1 MAHVSLREFARRN
14 EWNPGYAH
22 KLKMAGR
29 LVMVQ
34 EGDKELVD
42 FEASMRRIEQSRDL
56 GKEHMIDVNAQQRA
70 AHRMPR
76 SAAGE
81 HSAPN
86 GPAGGSSTNSTYHQA
101 KTAREVYEAKNAQL
115 DFEERSGRLVNVE
128 VVRAKL
134 QAKFAAVREAMRQ
147 IPARLTP
154 IVAAESDPMVVQV
167 LMQREIDSVLTEQA
181 KRSPL

>member
-76 SAAGE
+76 SDAVDP
-81 HSAPN
+81 PN
-86 GPAGGSSTNSTYHQA
+86 GRAGGSSTNSTYHQA

-128 VVRAKL
+128 LVRAKL